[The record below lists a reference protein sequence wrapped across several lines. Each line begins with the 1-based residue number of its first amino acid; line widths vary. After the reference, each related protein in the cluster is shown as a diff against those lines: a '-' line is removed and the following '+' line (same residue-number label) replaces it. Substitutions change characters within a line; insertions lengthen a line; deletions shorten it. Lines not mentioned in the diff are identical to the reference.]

1 MNASGR
7 RPAAPDQS
15 PRQPDPKQRVRS
27 TRSMEI
33 LCLALA
39 ALVVVWSR
47 VLTTQLWPVLG
58 LLCAFVVAIVAF
70 RSRRFFPGRTRT
82 RLLIESWSMVMF
94 ITGVLWFTG
103 KSSSPLLNLYLLPI
117 ILSALTLG
125 RLVTLLQVAVIA
137 ICHVLLAAATPGLD
151 VISLSYASQA
161 VGQLAPFLL
170 VAYLTTTL
178 SADITEAREKI
189 EKLAPTERLTRLYN
203 LRMFNEVWQR
213 EHGSAERDRGV
224 YALLLIDMDK
234 LKDINDAFGH
244 EAGNSAITLVA
255 QCLQRSIRN
264 SDYAARFGGDEFAVL
279 LPGASPEIAEAVV
292 KRVRHNV
299 FKTTLDLRSR
309 MIRCSVSIGVVNYP
323 KDARDM
329 RDLLSMADRKMY
341 RDKELR
347 RGPRREANA

>member
-1 MNASGR
+1 M
-7 RPAAPDQS
+7 
-15 PRQPDPKQRVRS
+15 RS
-27 TRSMEI
+27 TRSIEI

-39 ALVVVWSR
+39 ALVLVWSGALMR
-47 VLTTQLWPVLG
+47 QLWPVLG
-58 LLCAFVVAIVAF
+58 LLAAFVAAIVAF
-70 RSRRFFPGRTRT
+70 RARRFFPGRTRT
-82 RLLIESWSMVMF
+82 RLLIESWSMVLF
-94 ITGVLWFTG
+94 ISGVLWFTG
-103 KSSSPLLNLYLLPI
+103 KSASPLLNLYLLPI

-125 RLVTLLQVAVIA
+125 RLVTLLQVVVVAVF
-137 ICHVLLAAATPGLD
+137 HLLLAAATPGVD
-151 VISLSYASQA
+151 VLSLVYASQA

-178 SADITEAREKI
+178 SADITEARERI
-189 EKLAPTERLTRLYN
+189 ENLAQNDALTGLYN

-213 EHGSAERDRGV
+213 EHAAAESNRGV
-224 YALLLIDMDK
+224 YALLMIDMDK

-244 EAGNSAITLVA
+244 DAGNSAITLVA

-264 SDYAARFGGDEFAVL
+264 TDYAARFGGDEFAVL
-279 LPGASPEIAEAVV
+279 LPGASPDIAEAVV

-323 KDARDM
+323 RDGRDM
-329 RDLLSMADRKMY
+329 RELLSMADRNMY

-347 RGPRREANA
+347 RAPGTPANA

>member
-1 MNASGR
+1 
-7 RPAAPDQS
+7 
-15 PRQPDPKQRVRS
+15 VRS
-27 TRSMEI
+27 TRSIEI

-39 ALVVVWSR
+39 ALVLVWSR
-47 VLTTQLWPVLG
+47 ALITQLWPVTA
-58 LLCAFVVAIVAF
+58 LLVAFVAAILAF
-70 RSRRFFPGRTRT
+70 RARRFFPGRTRT
-82 RLLIESWSMVMF
+82 RLLIESWSMVLF
-94 ITGVLWFTG
+94 ISGVLWFTG
-103 KSSSPLLNLYLLPI
+103 KSASPLLNLYLLPI

-125 RLVTLLQVAVIA
+125 RLVTLLQVVVIA
-137 ICHVLLAAATPGLD
+137 VFHLLLAAATPGLD
-151 VISLSYASQA
+151 VLSLVYASQA

-178 SADITEAREKI
+178 SADITEARERI
-189 EKLAPTERLTRLYN
+189 ENLAQNDALTGLYN

-213 EHGSAERDRGV
+213 EHAAAEGDRGV
-224 YALLLIDMDK
+224 YALLMIDMDK

-244 EAGNSAITLVA
+244 DAGNSAITLVA

-264 SDYAARFGGDEFAVL
+264 TDYAARFGGDEFAVL
-279 LPGASPEIAEAVV
+279 LPGASPDIAEAVV

-323 KDARDM
+323 RDGRDM
-329 RDLLSMADRKMY
+329 RELLSMADRNMY

-347 RGPRREANA
+347 RAPGTPANA

>member
-1 MNASGR
+1 M
-7 RPAAPDQS
+7 
-15 PRQPDPKQRVRS
+15 
-27 TRSMEI
+27 
-33 LCLALA
+33 L
-39 ALVVVWSR
+39 VWSR
-47 VLTTQLWPVLG
+47 ALVTQLWPVLG
-58 LLCAFVVAIVAF
+58 LLGAFVVAIVAF
-70 RSRRFFPGRTRT
+70 RARRFFPRRTRT
-82 RLLIESWSMVMF
+82 RLMIESWSMVIF

-103 KSSSPLLNLYLLPI
+103 KSGSPLLNLYLLPI

-137 ICHVLLAAATPGLD
+137 ACHVLLAAATPGLD
-151 VISLSYASQA
+151 VMSLVYASQA

-178 SADITEAREKI
+178 SADITEARERI
-189 EKLAPTERLTRLYN
+189 ENLAQTDSLTGLYN

-213 EHGSAERDRGV
+213 EHTADEGNRGV
-224 YALLLIDMDK
+224 YALLMIDIDK

-244 EAGNSAITLVA
+244 DAGNSALTLVA

-279 LPGASPEIAEAVV
+279 LPGASPEVAEAVV

-323 KDARDM
+323 KDGRDM
-329 RDLLSMADRKMY
+329 RELLSMADRNMY

-347 RGPRREANA
+347 RAPGSEANA

>member
-1 MNASGR
+1 
-7 RPAAPDQS
+7 
-15 PRQPDPKQRVRS
+15 VRS
-27 TRSMEI
+27 TRSIEI

-39 ALVVVWSR
+39 ALVLVWSR
-47 VLTTQLWPVLG
+47 ALLTQLWPVLG
-58 LLCAFVVAIVAF
+58 LLGGFLAAIVVF
-70 RSRRFFPGRTRT
+70 RSRRFFPRRTRT
-82 RLLIESWSMVMF
+82 RLLIESWSMVVF

-125 RLVTLLQVAVIA
+125 RLVTLLQVAVVF
-137 ICHVLLAAATPGLD
+137 ICHLLLAAAMPGLD
-151 VISLSYASQA
+151 VMSLSYASQA

-178 SADITEAREKI
+178 SADITEARERI
-189 EKLAPTERLTRLYN
+189 ENLAQNDSLTGLYN

-213 EHGSAERDRGV
+213 EHLASERDRGV
-224 YALLLIDMDK
+224 YALLMIDMDK

-255 QCLQRSIRN
+255 QCLLRSIRTT
-264 SDYAARFGGDEFAVL
+264 DYAARFGGDEFAVL
-279 LPGASPEIAEAVV
+279 LPGASPEVAEAVI

-299 FKTTLDLRSR
+299 YKTTLDLRSR

-323 KDARDM
+323 KDGRDM
-329 RDLLSMADRKMY
+329 RELLSMADRKMF

-347 RGPRREANA
+347 RAPGSEANA

>member
-1 MNASGR
+1 M
-7 RPAAPDQS
+7 
-15 PRQPDPKQRVRS
+15 
-27 TRSMEI
+27 
-33 LCLALA
+33 L
-39 ALVVVWSR
+39 VWSGA
-47 VLTTQLWPVLG
+47 LITELWPVTA
-58 LLCAFVVAIVAF
+58 LLLAFVAAILAF
-70 RSRRFFPGRTRT
+70 RARRFFPGRTRT
-82 RLLIESWSMVMF
+82 RLLIESWSMVLF

-103 KSSSPLLNLYLLPI
+103 KGASPVLNLYLLPI

-125 RLVTLLQVAVIA
+125 RLVTLLQVVVIA
-137 ICHVLLAAATPGLD
+137 VFHLLLAAATPDLD
-151 VISLSYASQA
+151 ILSLVYASRA

-178 SADITEAREKI
+178 SADITEARERI
-189 EKLAPTERLTRLYN
+189 ENLAQTDSLTGLFN

-213 EHGSAERDRGV
+213 EHAAAESDRGV
-224 YALLLIDMDK
+224 YALLMIDMDK

-244 EAGNSAITLVA
+244 DAGNSAITLVA

-264 SDYAARFGGDEFAVL
+264 TDFAARFGGDEFAVL
-279 LPGASPEIAEAVV
+279 LPGASPDVAEAVV

-323 KDARDM
+323 RDGREM
-329 RDLLSMADRKMY
+329 RDLLSMADRNMY

-347 RGPRREANA
+347 RTPVTPANA

>member
-1 MNASGR
+1 
-7 RPAAPDQS
+7 
-15 PRQPDPKQRVRS
+15 VRS
-27 TRSMEI
+27 TRSIEI

-39 ALVVVWSR
+39 ALVLVWSGA
-47 VLTTQLWPVLG
+47 LLKQLWPVLG
-58 LLCAFVVAIVAF
+58 LLTAFSVAIVGF
-70 RSRRFFPGRTRT
+70 RARRFFPRRTRT

-117 ILSALTLG
+117 ILSAFTLG

-137 ICHVLLAAATPGLD
+137 VCHLLLAAATPGLD
-151 VISLSYASQA
+151 IMSLTYASQA

-178 SADITEAREKI
+178 SADITEARERI
-189 EKLAPTERLTRLYN
+189 ENLAQTDALTGLYN

-213 EHGSAERDRGV
+213 EHAACERDRGV
-224 YALLLIDMDK
+224 YALLMIDMDK

-244 EAGNSAITLVA
+244 DAGNSAITLVA

-264 SDYAARFGGDEFAVL
+264 TDHAARFGGDEFAVL
-279 LPGASPEIAEAVV
+279 LPGATPEIAEAVV

-309 MIRCSVSIGVVNYP
+309 MIRCSVSIGVVNFP
-323 KDARDM
+323 RDS
-329 RDLLSMADRKMY
+329 RDSRELMSMADRNMY

-347 RGPRREANA
+347 RAPSNEAKA

>member
-1 MNASGR
+1 
-7 RPAAPDQS
+7 
-15 PRQPDPKQRVRS
+15 VRS
-27 TRSMEI
+27 TRSIEI

-39 ALVVVWSR
+39 ALVLVWSR
-47 VLTTQLWPVLG
+47 ALMTQLWPVLG
-58 LLCAFVVAIVAF
+58 LLGAFAAAIVAF
-70 RSRRFFPGRTRT
+70 RARRFFPRRTRT
-82 RLLIESWSMVMF
+82 RLAIESWSMVIF

-117 ILSALTLG
+117 ILSAFTLG

-137 ICHVLLAAATPGLD
+137 ICHLLLAAATPGLD
-151 VISLSYASQA
+151 VISLAYASQA

-178 SADITEAREKI
+178 SADITEARERI
-189 EKLAPTERLTRLYN
+189 ENLAQTDALTGLFN

-224 YALLLIDMDK
+224 YALLMIDMDK
-234 LKDINDAFGH
+234 LKEINDAFGH

-264 SDYAARFGGDEFAVL
+264 SDYAARFGGDEFTVL
-279 LPGASPEIAEAVV
+279 LPGASPEVADAVV

-299 FKTTLDLRSR
+299 YKTTLDLRSR

-323 KDARDM
+323 RDGRDM
-329 RDLLSMADRKMY
+329 RELLSIADRKMY

-347 RGPRREANA
+347 RAPGSEASA

>member
-1 MNASGR
+1 
-7 RPAAPDQS
+7 
-15 PRQPDPKQRVRS
+15 VRS
-27 TRSMEI
+27 TRSIEI

-39 ALVVVWSR
+39 ALVLVWSR
-47 VLTTQLWPVLG
+47 ALITQLWPVTA
-58 LLCAFVVAIVAF
+58 LLLAFVAAILAF
-70 RSRRFFPGRTRT
+70 RARRFFPGRTRT
-82 RLLIESWSMVMF
+82 RLLIESWSMVLF
-94 ITGVLWFTG
+94 ISGVLWFTG
-103 KSSSPLLNLYLLPI
+103 KSASPLLNLYLLPI

-125 RLVTLLQVAVIA
+125 RLVTLLQVVVIA
-137 ICHVLLAAATPGLD
+137 VFHLLLATATPGLD
-151 VISLSYASQA
+151 VVSLVYASQA

-178 SADITEAREKI
+178 SADITEARERI
-189 EKLAPTERLTRLYN
+189 ENLAQNDSLTGLYN

-213 EHGSAERDRGV
+213 EHAAAEGNRGV
-224 YALLLIDMDK
+224 YALLMIDMDK

-244 EAGNSAITLVA
+244 DAGNSAITLVA

-264 SDYAARFGGDEFAVL
+264 TDYAARFGGDEFAVL
-279 LPGASPEIAEAVV
+279 LPGASPDIAEAVV

-323 KDARDM
+323 RDGRDM
-329 RDLLSMADRKMY
+329 RELLSMADRNMY

-347 RGPRREANA
+347 RAPGTPANA

>member
-1 MNASGR
+1 
-7 RPAAPDQS
+7 
-15 PRQPDPKQRVRS
+15 
-27 TRSMEI
+27 
-33 LCLALA
+33 
-39 ALVVVWSR
+39 VVVWSR
-47 VLTTQLWPVLG
+47 APTSQLWP
-58 LLCAFVVAIVAF
+58 LLALFCTFLVAIVVF
-70 RSRRFFPGRTRT
+70 RSRRFFPRRTRT
-82 RLLIESWSMVMF
+82 RLLIESWSMVIF

-137 ICHVLLAAATPGLD
+137 IFHLLLAAAAPGVD

-161 VGQLAPFLL
+161 VGQLAPYLL
-170 VAYLTTTL
+170 VAYLTTAL
-178 SADITEAREKI
+178 SADITEARERI
-189 EKLAPTERLTRLYN
+189 ENLAQTDSLTGLYN

-279 LPGASPEIAEAVV
+279 LPGASPEVADAVV

-309 MIRCSVSIGVVNYP
+309 MIRCSVSIGVVSYP

-329 RDLLSMADRKMY
+329 RELLSIADRKMY

-347 RGPRREANA
+347 RAPGSEANA